1 MTQIINLHAAS
12 PKPTKMGPDVTLL
25 YVKRSR
31 NMRQQGREQHKL
43 GLIGGGEG
51 YDKLSFVDCFY
62 RRYAGQVEHEPVAIF
77 VLSKKMLK
85 PLMGKEKAADRWMMR
100 QLTKLKKGWFH
111 FQHQRKDQTQDE
123 EEIGGYDALGL
134 EELIDDIQ
142 RILSLTQMS
151 YLAEAELRTS
161 QQRVN
166 EKLVVAM
173 TTLNKALLECFGGFG
188 KSFLSLRNASQFYD
202 PADDY
207 CLCLT
212 PVKDNVKDFQV
223 GAATLSYLGRKV
235 DVRLLSETREKDM
248 APWIAACKAKNWVP
262 LLVATVQDIRGDER
276 EEEDDDPLSE
286 EDEEKAK
293 EKAKKLD
300 KRYAFLK
307 DFKCSVLIRD
317 EIHLHFAA
325 EQTYRALETLN
336 ARKTLDMTATLTG
349 REAATFGYAPESI
362 VSFGLVQALE
372 EQRKPDG
379 DEKIKR
385 LPKLELRAITGLTLS
400 DEQRKDF
407 TDEEGLNSAKIFAI
421 NHETKDFLHRKF
433 VLDLVAMTFS
443 VGPVW
448 GISSK
453 KQWPQRICDVD
464 AQTGV
469 FMLTIPRGGDGYS
482 AARKC
487 QRLVELINTTFGDDV
502 LAIDSYELTG
512 DTSQFDM
519 DLEQVVDSVLRKAG
533 GRKVIIVTHRKLLT
547 GVNIPQLEG
556 IALWDKIGSQALFM
570 QTWYRLF
577 RYYPGKPKVVMA
589 VYEPGVAIQD
599 TSAAG
604 AVGAIL
610 AGELEKVVD
619 RPARLKELEGL
630 LSLTAYSD
638 VGRRLA
644 DAYELVEAYE
654 HQQREAEKLMY
665 GRVLQSTVSE
675 QLGEEGLRSIAACT
689 FLGKGSS
696 KGSGVATGITD
707 ANGSKTNK
715 PTAPAPKGEAD
726 PKQRALQLEVLC
738 AMLEQLKLFSV
749 HGAGGSMDSLEVAGC
764 SLVRDTWGQVN
775 QDLLLTALGCGRL
788 KVWCDEHLRV
798 KELSFEEGGTLGPTK
813 TEDGQTMWVLDNHTV
828 MDALWTK
835 VTKRPK
841 TILVV
846 NPKSGLAV
854 LEAYAR
860 FPQAEV
866 HVLVMDDT
874 FDLSLLGVTTNQVHR
889 FVEGGTMGGMK
900 FDLIIGN
907 PPYLNGMHMK
917 FLKLSFASLAEGGEL
932 VFIHPASP
940 FIKQGQ
946 GVKDFDVETFNHIKQ
961 LQLMNPAIA
970 FGGSAQLAAPCS
982 ITHMT
987 EVQQSGAE
995 VVIDGRTTC
1004 HTSLET
1010 ISIHSGIAGFEQ
1022 FKRRMLSQPQTLRDI
1037 AIYPKN
1043 GRYDTDCEWLV
1054 ELSGL
1059 VGDFPRDTRGQQTVA
1074 DFFESCFFYAGKTMQ
1089 VTAAKNAKAAN
1100 KKYAFA
1106 HRQREHA
1113 ENHLGYIKTK
1123 FARAGLSIFKYN
1135 LNIYGAQLSTTP
1147 VVDFSRS
1154 WSDAELF
1161 EHFSLSE
1168 DERNFVR
1175 SLPSVY
1181 DGYDEQLPASQW
1193 RNN

>member
-1 MTQIINLHAAS
+1 MNLIPIINLHPS
-12 PKPTKMGPDVTLL
+12 KPTKMGLDVTLL

-31 NMRQQGREQHKL
+31 NMRQGEREQHKL

-51 YDKLSFVDCFY
+51 YDGLSFVDCFY

-123 EEIGGYDALGL
+123 EEIGGYNQLGL
-134 EELIDDIQ
+134 EVLIDDIQ
-142 RILSLTQMS
+142 RILSLTHMS
-151 YLAEAELRTS
+151 YLVEAELRTS
-161 QQRVN
+161 QQQVN
-166 EKLVVAM
+166 ERLVVAM

-212 PVKDNVKDFQV
+212 PVKDNVKDFQI

-235 DVRLLSETREKDM
+235 DVRLLSETSEKDM
-248 APWIAACKAKNWVP
+248 APWIAACRTKNWVP

-286 EDEEKAK
+286 EEEEKAK

-307 DFKCSVLIRD
+307 DYRCSVLIRD

-325 EQTYRALETLN
+325 VQTYRALEALN
-336 ARKTLDMTATLTG
+336 ARRTLDMTATLTG

-372 EQRKPDG
+372 EQRKPNG
-379 DEKIKR
+379 DDKIKR
-385 LPKLELRAITGLTLS
+385 LPKLELRAITGLTLT
-400 DEQRKDF
+400 DEQKQDLR
-407 TDEEGLNSAKIFAI
+407 DEEGLNSTKIFAI
-421 NHETKDFLHRKF
+421 NHETKDFSHRKF

-443 VGPVW
+443 VGPIY
-448 GISSK
+448 GTGRK
-453 KQWPQRICDVD
+453 LWPQRLCDVD

-487 QRLVELINTTFGDDV
+487 QRLVELINGAFSDDV
-502 LAIDSYELTG
+502 LAVDSYELTG

-519 DLEQVVDSVLRKAG
+519 DLEQVVDSVRRKAA

-604 AVGAIL
+604 AIGAIL
-610 AGELEKVVD
+610 AGELDKVED

-630 LSLTAYSD
+630 LGLTAYTD
-638 VGRRLA
+638 VGRRLV
-644 DAYELVEAYE
+644 DAHELVEAYE
-654 HQQREAEKLMY
+654 HQQREAEKALY

-689 FLGKGSS
+689 FLGKGGS
-696 KGSGVATGITD
+696 KGSGAATGITD
-707 ANGSKTNK
+707 DNGSKTNK
-715 PTAPAPKGEAD
+715 PTAPAPKGEID
-726 PKQRALQLEVLC
+726 PKERALQLEVLC

-749 HGAGGSMDSLEVAGC
+749 HGAGGSMNSLEVAGC

-775 QDLLLTALGCGRL
+775 QELLLTALGCGTLRA
-788 KVWCDEHLRV
+788 WCDEHLRV
-798 KELSFEEGGTLGPTK
+798 KVLSFEEGGNLGPSDPAKGTS
-813 TEDGQTMWVLDNHTV
+813 QQRIVLDNP
-828 MDALWTK
+828 K
-835 VTKRPK
+835 VVGLLLNRETRRKLEMLKPGS
-841 TILVV
+841 LVLAV
-846 NPKSGLAV
+846 NPKSGLLIKAI
-854 LEAYAR
+854 LEINPNVNVYA
-860 FPQAEV
+860 
-866 HVLVMDDT
+866 LTMDSA
-874 FDLSLLGVTTNQVHR
+874 FDHALIELGLTSKQVHR
-889 FVEGGTMGGMK
+889 FVEGGTIGGMK

-907 PPYLNGMHMK
+907 PPYLKGMHVKIIKQCLEHLADDGACVMVHPSTPYIRPKREGLRERLESLELINPKTIWDNVELWVPLAIAVLKKNEQPSFTLDRMQVLPTTEITPFGLHPIVMSLRAK
-917 FLKLSFASLAEGGEL
+917 FTAGETLDQKVEEKTASRPFVVHLPYVSGHAQRPDMYFMLAQKADLMSQIKTTHSDWFNVSFDTKQEALHFASYLTSKLAMAGFALTKLNQHVYLHDLVTIPWLDFTKHWTDEMLYEHFKLSPEEIAW
-932 VFIHPASP
+932 
-940 FIKQGQ
+940 
-946 GVKDFDVETFNHIKQ
+946 VE
-961 LQLMNPAIA
+961 A
-970 FGGSAQLAAPCS
+970 
-982 ITHMT
+982 
-987 EVQQSGAE
+987 
-995 VVIDGRTTC
+995 
-1004 HTSLET
+1004 
-1010 ISIHSGIAGFEQ
+1010 
-1022 FKRRMLSQPQTLRDI
+1022 
-1037 AIYPKN
+1037 
-1043 GRYDTDCEWLV
+1043 
-1054 ELSGL
+1054 
-1059 VGDFPRDTRGQQTVA
+1059 
-1074 DFFESCFFYAGKTMQ
+1074 
-1089 VTAAKNAKAAN
+1089 
-1100 KKYAFA
+1100 
-1106 HRQREHA
+1106 
-1113 ENHLGYIKTK
+1113 
-1123 FARAGLSIFKYN
+1123 
-1135 LNIYGAQLSTTP
+1135 
-1147 VVDFSRS
+1147 
-1154 WSDAELF
+1154 
-1161 EHFSLSE
+1161 
-1168 DERNFVR
+1168 
-1175 SLPSVY
+1175 
-1181 DGYDEQLPASQW
+1181 LPAHP
-1193 RNN
+1193 RRADPV